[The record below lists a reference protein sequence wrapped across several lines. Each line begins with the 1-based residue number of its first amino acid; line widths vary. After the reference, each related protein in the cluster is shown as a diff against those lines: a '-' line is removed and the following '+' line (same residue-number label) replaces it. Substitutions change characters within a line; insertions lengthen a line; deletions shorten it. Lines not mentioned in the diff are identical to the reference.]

1 MPVAYVE
8 VNGTKLWVEQRGS
21 GRAVVFLH
29 AGLMDSRQWDAQL
42 ESFAA
47 AGYEAIAFD
56 VRGYGR
62 SDPPTELFLP
72 AEDLAALLD
81 TLGVEEA
88 AFVGNSM
95 GGKVALDFA
104 LLQPDRV
111 SALVLVCAAVGGY
124 DFRAYSDEQGARA
137 QAAWDAGELDRVA
150 DVWLEVWA
158 PDGADDGIREI
169 AYHNTKSF
177 KTDELEGELDP
188 PALESL
194 GELNVPT
201 LVLVGE
207 RDVPAMHEIA
217 ALLAERIPNAQFV
230 EMADAD
236 HLPNLRQPK
245 EFDRIVLEFLAR
257 V

>member
-1 MPVAYVE
+1 MGHVE
-8 VNGTKLWVEQRGS
+8 VNGTRLWVERRGS

-29 AGLMDSRQWDAQL
+29 AGLMDSRQWEAQL

-72 AEDLAALLD
+72 AEDLVALLD
-81 TLGVEEA
+81 VLGVDEA

-95 GGKVALDFA
+95 GGKVAIDAA
-104 LLQPDRV
+104 LLQPQRLT
-111 SALVLVCAAVGGY
+111 ALVLVCAAVGGY

-137 QAAWDAGELDRVA
+137 QAAWEAADMERVA

-158 PDGADDGIREI
+158 PDGAEGRVREL
-169 AYHNTKSF
+169 AYHNVRSF
-177 KTDELEGELDP
+177 ETDEFEGELDP

-201 LVLVGE
+201 LVIVGE
-207 RDVPAMHEIA
+207 RDVPAMHEIG
-217 ALLAERIPNAQFV
+217 ALLAERIPNSQLV
-230 EMADAD
+230 VMADAD
-236 HLPNLRQPK
+236 HLPNLRRPD
-245 EFDRIVLEFLAR
+245 EFDRIVLEFVAQR
-257 V
+257 